1 MHLDVGNYFLF
12 GYELLLLISRE
23 GGREGG
29 VVMNIVEEREPAAK
43 KK

>member
-23 GGREGG
+23 GG
-29 VVMNIVEEREPAAK
+29 VVMNIVEERDPAAK